1 MGFDDLF
8 DRGHH
13 QRYDRGH
20 NDHHNNNNFGFN
32 NDHHNDHHNDHDF
45 QTDHHYDQGFRNN
58 YQSVQDTR
66 FIQPYSSHPRPDMK
80 RMLMD
85 KLSNNPQLKSL
96 LIIAAVIVIV
106 VLIILAIILVPLL
119 LKFAGYV
126 GEEGIQGLLNNIWK
140 GSK

>member
-13 QRYDRGH
+13 QRYGRGH
-20 NDHHNNNNFGFN
+20 NDHHNSNNFGYN
-32 NDHHNDHHNDHDF
+32 NDHHDDHDFHNDHHNDHGF
-45 QTDHHYDQGFRNN
+45 QNN

-66 FIQPYSSHPRPDMK
+66 FIQPYSSYLRPNMK
-80 RMLMD
+80 RMLID

-96 LIIAAVIVIV
+96 LIVVAVIAIV
-106 VLIILAIILVPLL
+106 VLIILAIIVVPLL
-119 LKFAGYV
+119 LKFAGYI
-126 GEEGIQGLLNNIWK
+126 GEEGIQGFLNAIWK